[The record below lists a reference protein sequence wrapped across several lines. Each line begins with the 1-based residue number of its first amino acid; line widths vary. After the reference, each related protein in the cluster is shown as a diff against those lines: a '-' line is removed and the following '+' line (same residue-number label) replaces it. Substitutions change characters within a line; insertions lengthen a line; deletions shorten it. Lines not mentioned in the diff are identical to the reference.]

1 MSHRNM
7 CVLTGTLLVTQAG
20 IVNKGG
26 VDLLEVIGTVD
37 TGPVHMGGR
46 HRILLY
52 GKNARAV
59 SAFVEANEGDGMEV
73 TVSGGLYSGENG
85 SQVYVDRISFHV
97 RESVVEKAMNTLRGA
112 EPRSRRGTGPLKQP
126 V

>member
-1 MSHRNM
+1 MSKDPRSESSLR
-7 CVLTGTLLVTQAG
+7 VVVYDLGP
-20 IVNKGG
+20 G

-46 HRILLY
+46 HKILLY

-97 RESVVEKAMNTLRGA
+97 RESVVEKAMITLKGL
-112 EPRSRRGTGPLKQP
+112 EPESRRGTGPLKQP